1 MADSSINRSDKILVG
16 LGNPGRGY
24 NTTRHNIGFMV
35 LDEFAS
41 ALGFSFQ
48 KKCPLYEGAFSFIGD
63 KSSLFVKPL
72 TYMNLSGRAVQ
83 RVFKNTGLSGHDLLV
98 IHDDMDIPFGR
109 IRLSFSASDGGHKG
123 IRSIQE
129 ILGTRDFF
137 RFRVGVGRAESSDDT
152 ISHVLG
158 RFNHDEKQCLPMILK
173 NVMAMIEIFF
183 DRGQK
188 ETMNIFHGRDIST
201 GLIK

>member
-1 MADSSINRSDKILVG
+1 MKGPFLLSAT
-16 LGNPGRGY
+16 NP
-24 NTTRHNIGFMV
+24 F
-35 LDEFAS
+35 L
-41 ALGFSFQ
+41 
-48 KKCPLYEGAFSFIGD
+48 FI
-63 KSSLFVKPL
+63 KPL
-72 TYMNLSGRAVQ
+72 TFMNLSGRAVQ

-109 IRLSFSASDGGHKG
+109 VKLSFSASDGGHKG

-137 RFRVGVGRAESSDDT
+137 RFRVGVGRAESLDKT

-158 RFNHDEKQCLPMILK
+158 RFDHDEKQCLPMILK
-173 NVMAMIEIFF
+173 NVMAMIKIFF

-188 ETMNIFHGRDIST
+188 ETMNLFHGRDIST